1 MERIHSGI
9 HKDYRYSMYI
19 GTMTATVEFITS
31 HSRNTGQTYT
41 RIGPTKPAH
50 SLVVIMPHHCHLGF
64 DVLFLLL

>member
-9 HKDYRYSMYI
+9 HKDYRYSTYI
-19 GTMTATVEFITS
+19 GTMTATVEFVTS
-31 HSRNTGQTYT
+31 HSRNTGQMYST
-41 RIGPTKPAH
+41 IGPTQPAH